1 MEGWR
6 LLSSFKGEHAREMA
20 EADGEI
26 GEYLK
31 RRLMHKRIEHC
42 VGGDRVTARR
52 RGRDTRCLHLLL
64 PTVCLAV
71 AIASG
76 CRDRAASEP
85 KAAGRPL
92 EGVQLKLAVVD
103 DAGLVESINALRGEW
118 TAQSGAELTVE
129 PLARDALAGAERLA
143 ADALIAPSAEL
154 GPLAERG
161 LIVPLPQQTSFRRD
175 KVAGWGDLFDLLRT
189 NEVVWG
195 DKVCAVPFGSP
206 VFVVYCRKDLLD
218 RLGFSPPKDWREF
231 DRAAAALG
239 GLAETSDSQPQNAEW
254 SGAVLPL
261 APGWAGLT
269 LIARTAPAAKGR
281 SNYSSLFDVNT
292 FEPLIAGPPF
302 VEGLEEMA
310 AAVKK
315 NPKPSLAADPQAARR
330 AFWQGRCGMAI
341 TWPSRAGGRDLPQQT
356 AEGFVATIVPL
367 PGGRRVY
374 ETSRRRWLDR
384 EPGESGRVPLLSIA
398 GRVGMISAGSSQGE
412 AALQLLLWLADEQRS
427 AAVGAASSATALPH
441 RSQIE
446 NIAAWV
452 EPPMTE
458 KTAKEYAKDLAAMFE
473 SSDCVSALPIPGR
486 EEYLSALDDAVRSAV
501 SGDQP
506 AIEALIAAAGR
517 WRKISERLG
526 VERQKTALR
535 RSLGLEPFPVA
546 GDKR

>member
-1 MEGWR
+1 
-6 LLSSFKGEHAREMA
+6 MA
-20 EADGEI
+20 EVDGEI
-26 GEYLK
+26 DEYLK
-31 RRLMHKRIEHC
+31 RQLMHENIED
-42 VGGDRVTARR
+42 GSGDDRARVRR
-52 RGRDTRCLHLLL
+52 RGRNAWCLRVLV
-64 PTVCLAV
+64 PAVCLAV
-71 AIASG
+71 AFASG
-76 CRDRAASEP
+76 CGDRAATAPET
-85 KAAGRPL
+85 AARPL

-103 DAGLVESINALRGEW
+103 DAGLVEAINALRGEW
-118 TAQSGAELTVE
+118 TAQSGAELSVE
-129 PLARDALAGAERLA
+129 PFARDALAGAERLA

-218 RLGFSPPKDWREF
+218 RLGLSPPKDWREF

-239 GLAETSDSQPQNAEW
+239 GLAETSDSQSQNAEW

-269 LIARTAPAAKGR
+269 LIARAAPAAKGR

-302 VEGLEEMA
+302 VEALEEMA
-310 AAVKK
+310 VAVKK
-315 NPKPSLAADPQAARR
+315 NPKPSLAADPHAARR

-356 AEGFVATIVPL
+356 TEGFVATIVPL
-367 PGGRRVY
+367 PGSRRVY

-398 GRVGMISAGSSQGE
+398 GRVGMVSASSSQGE
-412 AALQLLLWLADEQRS
+412 AALQLLLWLADEQHS
-427 AAVGAASSATALPH
+427 AAVGAASRATTLPR

-452 EPPMTE
+452 EPPLSE
-458 KTAKEYAKDLAAMFE
+458 KTAKEYAKDLAATFE
-473 SSDCVSALPIPGR
+473 SSDCLSALPIPGR
-486 EEYLSALDDAVRSAV
+486 DEYLSALDDAVRSAV

-517 WRKISERLG
+517 WREISERLG

-535 RSLGLEPFPVA
+535 RSLGLEPFPA
-546 GDKR
+546 AADKR